1 MTVSS
6 ATTKEN
12 DMETAEKATIK
23 EFAAQI
29 AGISKNMREIQIEVL
44 VERLLEE
51 HGIEVDADTLLK
63 MAR

>member
-1 MTVSS
+1 
-6 ATTKEN
+6 
-12 DMETAEKATIK
+12 MEPVEKATIK

-29 AGISKNMREIQIEVL
+29 SGISPNMRKIQIEVL

>member
-6 ATTKEN
+6 DTTKEN
-12 DMETAEKATIK
+12 DMESVEKATIK

-29 AGISKNMREIQIEVL
+29 TGSPSMREIQIEVL

-51 HGIEVDADTLLK
+51 HGIEVEKETLLK